1 MKTLGIIAGILGV
14 TALLGWMVAQ
24 TLSSHKED
32 SAYNMHPSN
41 FEKPKLE
48 NRIDF
53 KEKDKKD
60 DDILDLTDKRLD

>member
-1 MKTLGIIAGILGV
+1 MKTLSIIAGILGV
-14 TALLGWMVAQ
+14 TALLGWIVAQ

-48 NRIDF
+48 NNIRFEEKEYKDDETLDLSDEF
-53 KEKDKKD
+53 KE
-60 DDILDLTDKRLD
+60 